1 MPQTKNTKSTSGKSV
16 KSGSAKTGGQKKN
29 TAPKTSARTASA
41 KATPQRDYT
50 FLIQAAPYILV
61 LTAVLIGVCIV
72 LGEGKVG
79 GGIRNIFTGLFA
91 GGAYALPI
99 LLLVRAYFWN
109 RDSEEGQAAAKSA
122 CLAIVFVLLTM
133 LLHILGG
140 GDNTIDVK
148 QYFVDGC
155 ALVGGGVVGGVLGEL
170 LLRGFGKV
178 CALIFLFASIL
189 LLFLYAAGMTPRGL
203 VIWIAYK
210 IKFSGEKRAE
220 KRAVNQEKRRTAP
233 KSKQQIREEEYLEY
247 LREKKKKEKEAR
259 IAAEKTQHEG
269 GINTAET
276 MQEQIPIGTPPATV
290 YHVKKR
296 RRAVVDVPVYD
307 AASGEETE
315 TVRVDTQTGEVLDDV
330 PMTDE
335 TPVKDD
341 GKIDHGAV
349 DEQIFDEVMRRTRER
364 IEKSRK
370 TEDIRSDMPSS
381 SRTAQTPASDFS
393 SDPAQPNSIEA
404 GDVLDAVE
412 VAAMDLHEKRRR
424 AADVQEM
431 PVDETPV
438 NEDAGEAAP
447 VYETGETL
455 IPDDEPPFDVD
466 EPAEVKIPASS
477 TFAAKRRTQ
486 NMKTSGITESS
497 EETDTVKLAMD
508 GDENEFD
515 VTRIFVNPGDAEL
528 LDKLSEQYMR
538 DPLEVK
544 RETVSTPVAQT
555 EPAKKLPL
563 PEYKFPPI
571 EILQED
577 TSGGNESIREELQ
590 ENAVKL
596 VETLASF
603 NVKTKIE
610 NISRGPTI
618 TRYELVPERGIKVR
632 SIANLVD
639 DISLSLATMG
649 VRIEA
654 PIPGKAAVGIEVP
667 NKKKS
672 TVHLRTLIEDA
683 KFQDAPSK
691 LTVALGA
698 DVAGDAV
705 YFDIGK
711 MPHLL
716 IAGATGSGKSVCINS
731 VITSLLYKASP
742 EDVKL
747 ILIDPKKVEL
757 NIYNGIPHLL
767 VPVVSE
773 PKKAAGSL
781 SWAVGE
787 MERRYSL
794 IEEVGVRDIKA
805 FNEVTKNNPDYEYMP
820 RIVIIIDELADLM
833 MTASD
838 DVEDSICRIAQ
849 KARAAGMHLIIGT
862 QRPSVDVITGLI
874 KANVPSRIA
883 FRTSSQIDSRTII
896 DIGAAA
902 NLIGMGDML
911 FNPVGALKP
920 IRVQGAYVSE
930 NDVEEVVG
938 YIKNMNTAFESTE
951 TEKIVNEIEREA
963 QKCGAGKKGSSAGSF
978 DDDDGD
984 EEDSMFMATVEL
996 AVESGKISTSLIQR
1010 KLHLGYGRAA
1020 KIIDRMEQ
1028 MGYVSAPDGSKP
1040 RDVLIS
1046 KQEFMEMRL
1055 KSE

>member
-1 MPQTKNTKSTSGKSV
+1 
-16 KSGSAKTGGQKKN
+16 
-29 TAPKTSARTASA
+29 
-41 KATPQRDYT
+41 
-50 FLIQAAPYILV
+50 
-61 LTAVLIGVCIV
+61 
-72 LGEGKVG
+72 
-79 GGIRNIFTGLFA
+79 
-91 GGAYALPI
+91 
-99 LLLVRAYFWN
+99 
-109 RDSEEGQAAAKSA
+109 
-122 CLAIVFVLLTM
+122 M

-140 GDNTIDVK
+140 GGRTIDVK
-148 QYFVDGC
+148 SYYNDGC
-155 ALVGGGVVGGVLGEL
+155 ELIGGGVVGGVLGEL
-170 LLRGFGKV
+170 LLRGFGSA
-178 CALIFLFASIL
+178 CSLIL
-189 LLFLYAAGMTPRGL
+189 LFTAIVFLSLYVAGITPRGL

-220 KRAVNQEKRRTAP
+220 MRAVKEEKRRTAP
-233 KSKQQIREEEYLEY
+233 KSRQQIREEEYLEY

-259 IAAEKTQHEG
+259 IAAEKAEREKGGEG
-269 GINTAET
+269 KDAPAEQLP
-276 MQEQIPIGTPPATV
+276 MGTPPSTV
-290 YHVKKR
+290 YHVKR
-296 RRAVVDVPVYD
+296 RRRPVVDVPVYD
-307 AASGEETE
+307 AVESAGEEAPV
-315 TVRVDTQTGEVLDDV
+315 VRVNTETGEVLDDI
-330 PMTDE
+330 PMTE
-335 TPVKDD
+335 TADDAPVKDD
-341 GKIDHGAV
+341 GKIDRGAV
-349 DEQIFDEVMRRTRER
+349 DEQIFDEVMKRTRER

-370 TEDIRSDMPSS
+370 TQDLHDDLPKKP
-381 SRTAQTPASDFS
+381 RTAPAAADDFS
-393 SDPAQPNSIEA
+393 ADSEQPQSIEA
-404 GDVLDAVE
+404 GEVLDAVE
-412 VAAMDLHEKRRR
+412 VAAIDLHEKRKRVSDSFKEP
-424 AADVQEM
+424 AAEPEQ
-431 PVDETPV
+431 PVWE
-438 NEDAGEAAP
+438 E
-447 VYETGETL
+447 
-455 IPDDEPPFDVD
+455 IPDDQPPFDVD

-477 TFAAKRRTQ
+477 TYAAKRREETAR
-486 NMKTSGITESS
+486 TSGKAESD
-497 EETDTVKLAMD
+497 ETDTVRLAMD
-508 GDENEFD
+508 GDEGDFD
-515 VTRIFVNPGDAEL
+515 VTKIFVNPGDAEL

-544 RETVSTPVAQT
+544 RETVASPVAQS

-577 TSGGNESIREELQ
+577 TSGGNESIKEELQ

-672 TVHLRTLIEDA
+672 TVHLRTLIEDSR
-683 KFQDAPSK
+683 FQEAPSK

-716 IAGATGSGKSVCINS
+716 IAGATGAGKSVCINS

-794 IEEVGVRDIKA
+794 IEAVGVRDIKA
-805 FNEVTKNNPDYEYMP
+805 FNEVTKNDPDYEYMP

-930 NDVEEVVG
+930 NDVEEVVS
-938 YIKNMNTAFESTE
+938 YIKNMNTAFESTD

-963 QKCGAGKKGSSAGSF
+963 QKCGAGKKGASAGSF
-978 DDDDGD
+978 DDEDGD
-984 EEDSMFMATVEL
+984 EEDPMFMATVEL

-1040 RDVLIS
+1040 RDVLIT